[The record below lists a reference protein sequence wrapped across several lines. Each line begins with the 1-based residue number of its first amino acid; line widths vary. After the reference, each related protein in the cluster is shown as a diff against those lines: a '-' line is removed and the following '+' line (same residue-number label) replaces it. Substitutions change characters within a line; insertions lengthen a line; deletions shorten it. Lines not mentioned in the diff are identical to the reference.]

1 MSTTSERLALYAEI
15 LSLIERKRDET
26 GDEGMGASI
35 ERGIID
41 AQIQEIQR
49 EIFEDPGA
57 IEPLLMKMPRRS

>member
-1 MSTTSERLALYAEI
+1 MSTTAERLALYAEI
-15 LSLIERKRDET
+15 LSLIERKRTQT

-35 ERGIID
+35 ERGIVD

-57 IEPLLMKMPRRS
+57 IEPLLVKMRR

>member
-1 MSTTSERLALYAEI
+1 MSTTAERLALYAEI
-15 LSLIERKRDET
+15 LSLIERKRMET

-35 ERGIID
+35 ERGIVD

-57 IEPLLMKMPRRS
+57 IEPLLEKMPRRN